1 LAALLRLPQPKKVA
15 NALRIQS
22 DEISKD
28 VFATVSPPDP
38 MAPSPSSDWPADPA
52 PLNTRANVAVRWLTP
67 AISMAILVAVLFAL
81 RDLRWHDIR
90 AAVPTSIAFWAVFG
104 IYYLTPVALDWAIFR
119 YLWGVPASAF
129 VALLRKLVSND
140 LLFGYVG
147 EVYFYGWARRKMKM
161 VASPFGAVKDTA
173 ILSALAG
180 NIATLVMMGFAYPL
194 VQQLQF
200 HIISEALRVSEKM
213 LWVSIF
219 MVVGIP
225 TLAIILG
232 NRLFSLTKMQ
242 LAVVGALQMTRVA
255 ATTGLSALAWSL
267 ALPQVAFSEWIIL
280 ATIRLIISRLP
291 FVSQKDIVFA
301 GIAVLTVGH
310 DLEIAALIT
319 FWAAIQFAAHV
330 FLGGVL
336 GVGYFVNMKVK
347 K

>member
-1 LAALLRLPQPKKVA
+1 VISEPAL
-15 NALRIQS
+15 
-22 DEISKD
+22 
-28 VFATVSPPDP
+28 T
-38 MAPSPSSDWPADPA
+38 WPGDPA
-52 PLNTRANVAVRWLTP
+52 PLKSRANSFVRWLAP
-67 AISMAILVAVLFAL
+67 AISLAILVAVLFAL
-81 RDLRWHDIR
+81 RHLPVQEIR
-90 AAVPTSIAFWAVFG
+90 DAVPSSPLFWLVFAVCYF
-104 IYYLTPVALDWAIFR
+104 TPVILDWAIFR
-119 YLWGVPASAF
+119 YLWGIPASGF

-147 EVYFYGWARRKMKM
+147 EVYFYSWARKKMKM

-200 HIISEALRVSEKM
+200 HIISERLRVSETM
-213 LWVSIF
+213 LWISIF

-225 TLAIILG
+225 TLAIVFG
-232 NRLFSLTKMQ
+232 NRLFSLTRNQ
-242 LAVVGALQMTRVA
+242 LLVVGSLQMTRVV

-267 ALPQVAFSEWIIL
+267 ALPQVAFSEWIVL

-301 GIAVLTVGH
+301 GIAVLTVGR
-310 DLEIAALIT
+310 DFEIAALIT
-319 FWAAIQFAAHV
+319 FWAAIQFIAHM
-330 FLGGVL
+330 FFGGVL
-336 GVGYFVNMKVK
+336 GIGYFVNMKVK

>member
-1 LAALLRLPQPKKVA
+1 MTSSP
-15 NALRIQS
+15 
-22 DEISKD
+22 
-28 VFATVSPPDP
+28 TVVWPGD
-38 MAPSPSSDWPADPA
+38 PSP
-52 PLNTRANVAVRWLTP
+52 LKTRANSFVRWLAP
-67 AISMAILVAVLFAL
+67 AISLAILIAVLFAL
-81 RDLRWHDIR
+81 RDLPLAEIR
-90 AAVPTSIAFWAVFG
+90 DAVPSSPPFWAVFVLC
-104 IYYLTPVALDWAIFR
+104 YFTPVILDWAIFR
-119 YLWGVPASAF
+119 YLWGIPASGF

-147 EVYFYGWARRKMKM
+147 EVYFYSWARKKMKM

-180 NIATLVMMGFAYPL
+180 NVATLIMMGFAYPL

-200 HIISEALRVSEKM
+200 HVISERLRVSETM

-225 TLAIILG
+225 TLAIIFG
-232 NRLFSLTKMQ
+232 NRLFSLTRAQ
-242 LAVVGALQMTRVA
+242 LLVVGALQMTRVV

-267 ALPQVAFSEWIIL
+267 ALPEVAFGEWIVL

-301 GIAVLTVGH
+301 GIAVLTVGR
-310 DLEIAALIT
+310 DFEIAALIT
-319 FWAAIQFAAHV
+319 FWAAIQFIAHM
-330 FLGGVL
+330 FFGGVL
-336 GVGYFVNMKVK
+336 GIGYFVNMKVK